1 MAQPGLPIEALPA
14 WALLNGIT
22 FPHVK
27 VANIE
32 RKGFGLVRDGE
43 LKPEVPLMAVPNSLV
58 LNVQAVDEYAKE
70 DKLYEQSSHDHVGS
84 KV

>member
-70 DKLYEQSSHDHVGS
+70 DKNFKQLLGAVGHHV
-84 KV
+84 

>member
-27 VANIE
+27 VTNIE
-32 RKGFGLVRDGE
+32 GKGFGVVRDGE
-43 LKPEVPLMAVPNSLV
+43 LQPEVPLMTVPNSLV

-70 DKLYEQSSHDHVGS
+70 DKNFKQLLGAVGHHV
-84 KV
+84 